1 MARSRAGQSRLW
13 WEKLPD
19 SKLLD
24 LRFSDLDLQIE
35 GSRIE
40 PHISRLYHE
49 LAKKNLNFQPHIWIS
64 EDWFSVDG
72 IPGIAVPFYVINE
85 RLARLEKKMVLE
97 VEGYNERD
105 CIKLLRHEAGH
116 AIDNAFRLRKIR
128 KRQKLFGLSSTP
140 YPDAYSPRAY
150 SRKYVVHLN
159 SWYAQSHPDEDWA
172 ETFAVWLNPKSN
184 WKQRYARWPALQ
196 KLEMVDEIMQEL
208 AGKKPPVQK
217 QSQPGHVQN
226 TRRTLRSYYEEKRS
240 NLGLDQPFYLDPLLA
255 KLFSSESEFRHK
267 KKAAAFIRQERPLIV
282 GMVAKWTGQY
292 KYTIDLMIQ
301 EVIRSCQEKKMHLT
315 RSEKETRLDLVG
327 MLTAQ
332 TLNYINSGQH
342 KIAM

>member
-1 MARSRAGQSRLW
+1 MAKRLW

-19 SKLLD
+19 KKLLE
-24 LRFSDLDLQIE
+24 LKFSDLELSLE
-35 GSRIE
+35 GSRVE
-40 PHISRLYHE
+40 PYVARLYHE
-49 LAKKNLNFQPHIWIS
+49 IAKKNLNFRPHVWIS
-64 EDWFSVDG
+64 EEWFSADG
-72 IPGIAVPFYVINE
+72 VPGIALPFYVVND
-85 RLARLEKKMVLE
+85 RLARMEKKMVLE
-97 VEGYNERD
+97 VEGYLERD

-128 KRQKLFGLSSTP
+128 KRQNLFGLSSTP

-159 SWYAQSHPDEDWA
+159 SWYAQAHPDEDWA

-184 WKQRYARWPALQ
+184 WLQRYAKWPAL
-196 KLEMVDEIMQEL
+196 KKIEMVDEIMKSL
-208 AGKKPPVQK
+208 AGQKPPVQK
-217 QSQPGHVQN
+217 KSRPGQI
-226 TRRTLRSYYEEKRS
+226 TRSNKTLNDYYEEKRA
-240 NLGLDQPFYLDPLLA
+240 NLGLDQPFYLDPLLVR
-255 KLFSSESEFRHK
+255 LFSSESEYRNR
-267 KKAAAFIRQERPLIV
+267 KKAAAFIRQERQLIV

-292 KYTIDLMIQ
+292 KYTIDLMLQ
-301 EVIRSCQEKKMHLT
+301 EVIRSCQEKKLHLT
-315 RSEKETRLDLVG
+315 QSEKETRLDLVG